1 MVFKY
6 NIPLTSHVSVVV
18 SDSFGFNS
26 EYCKSGIMNNHTG
39 RISGGKTSRIFCD
52 DKGNRYIR
60 RMNHTV
66 YLPHPSFV
74 RIRDHKEDE

>member
-60 RMNHTV
+60 RMHQRI
-66 YLPHPSFV
+66 YLQNLSCL
-74 RIRDHKEDE
+74 